1 MLRPRWRWWGS
12 RVNRAAG
19 SRSVNHSSRLACKN
33 KFNDAA
39 RDSSELAAV
48 LMSCSMRVPSR
59 MANEGDGVDRTPP

>member
-1 MLRPRWRWWGS
+1 MLRSRWRWGS

-19 SRSVNHSSRLACKN
+19 SRSVNHSSRLACN

-48 LMSCSMRVPSR
+48 LMSCSM
-59 MANEGDGVDRTPP
+59 